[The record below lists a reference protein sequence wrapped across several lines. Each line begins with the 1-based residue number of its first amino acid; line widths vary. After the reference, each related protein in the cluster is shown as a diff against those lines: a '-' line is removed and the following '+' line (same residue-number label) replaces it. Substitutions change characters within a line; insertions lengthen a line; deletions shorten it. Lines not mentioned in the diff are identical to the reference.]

1 MELVRRKGFRIG
13 GGSHAEVKEQTDI
26 CPCLLAGLY
35 KGYSTYGIPGVVEVY
50 KEECTTC
57 NEVQG
62 DGTKL

>member
-1 MELVRRKGFRIG
+1 L